1 MRRWNL
7 LFFGVGLAF
16 LGLTLWKVGLRE
28 VIEGAVQLGWWF
40 WPVTAVNLLWYAAD
54 AMGWGAVLGRETR
67 FPGRAGRLVLAQV
80 AGEALNNATPLMN
93 LGGEPVKG
101 LMFRDRLPADQVV
114 SSLVVDNTLKYVATI
129 VFLGIGLGISLFVLP
144 LERPVQAGLVAAF
157 GVVTLAI
164 ALAVAAQASG
174 LLQKGL
180 SLGGRLGLSRRFV
193 ERHLPAARRIDLA
206 IREFYA
212 SRRGAFAMSLG
223 WHLASRAI
231 ATIDAWWILWLMGA
245 PVNLLTALFIQT
257 ISVLLNLVFAFIP
270 LQIGAAEGG
279 HYLLFQVL
287 SLDPATGVVFSLIR
301 RVRGLL
307 WIALGLLIVL
317 VTGRRTHG
325 T

>member
-7 LFFGVGLAF
+7 LFFGIGFLF
-16 LGLTLWKVGLRE
+16 LGVTLWKVGIRE
-28 VIEGAVQLGWWF
+28 VLDGAVQLGWWF

-54 AMGWGAVLGRETR
+54 AMGWGAVLGRDAR
-67 FPGRAGRLVLAQV
+67 FPGRTGRLVLAQV

-101 LMFRDRLPADQVV
+101 LMFRDRLPADRVV

-129 VFLGIGLGISLFVLP
+129 LFLGLGLGLSLWTLP
-144 LERPVQAGLVAAF
+144 LDRPVQYGLVGAF
-157 GVVTLAI
+157 GLVTLVI
-164 ALAVAAQASG
+164 ALAVVAQSSG
-174 LLQKGL
+174 LLQKAL
-180 SLGGRLGLSRRFV
+180 VLGGRLGLSGRFV
-193 ERHLPAARRIDLA
+193 ERHLPAARRIDTA
-206 IREFYA
+206 IREFYG
-212 SRRGAFAMSLG
+212 SRRGDFAVSLA

-231 ATIDAWWILWLMGA
+231 ATIDAWWILALMGA
-245 PVNLLTALFIQT
+245 PVDLLTALFIQT

-301 RVRGLL
+301 RVRGLF

-317 VTGRRTHG
+317 VTGRRGHG
-325 T
+325 N